1 MFLHQYLRS
10 GTSVAVIVAS
20 AIFLGGC
27 QSMFSG
33 GSGCDSRGVPTLN
46 EDQCLL
52 PNWVNFA
59 RQSQQA
65 DDHWRNI
72 VLSHMS
78 DSSVRAQLV
87 RAVVL
92 SWAPQHRQLVDA
104 NQLYRHVEDDVPD
117 ALTSLVKL
125 LHHDVNERA
134 DINTQLNNAR
144 YSLSSSHQ
152 SQAAKISA
160 LQQSNEELKH
170 KLSEMANIEA
180 SMDRHRTQ

>member
-1 MFLHQYLRS
+1 MFLHHYLKS
-10 GTSVAVIVAS
+10 CTSVVAIAAS
-20 AIFLGGC
+20 ALFLGGC
-27 QSMFSG
+27 AIFSG
-33 GSGCDSRGVPTLN
+33 GSGCESRGVPTLN
-46 EDQCLL
+46 ENQCLL

-65 DDHWRNI
+65 DDHWRSI
-72 VLSHMS
+72 VLSNMS
-78 DSSVRAQLV
+78 DNSVRAQLV
-87 RAVVL
+87 RAVAL

-104 NQLYRHVEDDVPD
+104 DKLYRHVEDDVPD
-117 ALTSLVKL
+117 ALVPLVKL
-125 LHHDVNERA
+125 LHHDVNARA

-160 LQQSNEELKH
+160 LQQSNDELRH
-170 KLSEMANIEA
+170 KLSELANIEA